1 MDWLNLIAVHR
12 MNLERASTLLEL
24 AENQGNALG
33 WGRLSAAVVFEP
45 ARLCLNENRIEEAAE
60 HLNRLERLSADH
72 PAPSN
77 CAWSDIHRYT
87 ALARAYLAS
96 AEERFDDAIS
106 ILTGLQRELE
116 NARNL
121 HFALRVETFLAIV
134 RFRAKRFAES
144 SESFSRIVT
153 VCASAGIYRTILD
166 EGAEVGPLL
175 AAIQE
180 SAQRTGSSLELIAY
194 VSELVERWRSRY
206 QSETVQTTT
215 SAVADLL
222 SARETDILKLIA
234 EGLSNKEIARDL
246 VIAPETVKSHVKNIF
261 AKLNVEKRAQAVSRA
276 QSLGLAGTQS

>member
-1 MDWLNLIAVHR
+1 MDRLNLIAVHR
-12 MNLERASTLLEL
+12 INLERASTLLEL
-24 AENQGNALG
+24 AENQGNTRG
-33 WGRLSAAVVFEP
+33 WGRLRAAAVFER

-60 HLNRLERLSADH
+60 YLNRLERLSADH

-121 HFALRVETFLAIV
+121 HFALRVEIFLAIV
-134 RFRAKRFAES
+134 RFRAKRFA
-144 SESFSRIVT
+144 
-153 VCASAGIYRTILD
+153 CAPAGIYRTILD

-175 AAIQE
+175 AVIQE

-206 QSETVQTTT
+206 QSETVLTTT

-276 QSLGLAGTQS
+276 QSLGLAGTQSRMS

>member
-1 MDWLNLIAVHR
+1 MDRLNLIAVHR
-12 MNLERASTLLEL
+12 INLERASTLLEL
-24 AENQGNALG
+24 AENQGNTRG
-33 WGRLSAAVVFEP
+33 WGRLRAAAVFER

-60 HLNRLERLSADH
+60 YLNRLERLSADH

-116 NARNL
+116 NARNP
-121 HFALRVETFLAIV
+121 HFALRVEIFLAIV
-134 RFRAKRFAES
+134 RFRAKRFA
-144 SESFSRIVT
+144 
-153 VCASAGIYRTILD
+153 CAPAGIYRTILD

-175 AAIQE
+175 AVIQE

-276 QSLGLAGTQS
+276 QSLGLAGTQSRMS

>member
-1 MDWLNLIAVHR
+1 MDRLNLIAVHR
-12 MNLERASTLLEL
+12 INLERASTLLEL
-24 AENQGNALG
+24 AENQGNTRG
-33 WGRLSAAVVFEP
+33 WGRLRAAAVFER

-121 HFALRVETFLAIV
+121 HFALRVEIFLAIV
-134 RFRAKRFAES
+134 RFRAKRFA
-144 SESFSRIVT
+144 
-153 VCASAGIYRTILD
+153 CAPAGIYRTILD

-175 AAIQE
+175 AVIQE

-276 QSLGLAGTQS
+276 QSLGLAGTQSRMS

>member
-1 MDWLNLIAVHR
+1 MDRLNLIAVHR
-12 MNLERASTLLEL
+12 INLERASTLLEL
-24 AENQGNALG
+24 AENQGNTRG
-33 WGRLSAAVVFEP
+33 WGRLRAAAVFER

-60 HLNRLERLSADH
+60 YLNRLERLSADH

-121 HFALRVETFLAIV
+121 HFALRVEIFLAIV
-134 RFRAKRFAES
+134 RFRAKRFA
-144 SESFSRIVT
+144 
-153 VCASAGIYRTILD
+153 CAPPGIYRTILD

-175 AAIQE
+175 AVIQE

-206 QSETVQTTT
+206 QSETVLTTT

-276 QSLGLAGTQS
+276 QSLGLAGTQSRMS

>member
-1 MDWLNLIAVHR
+1 MDRLNLIAVHR
-12 MNLERASTLLEL
+12 INLERASTLLEL
-24 AENQGNALG
+24 AENQGNTRG
-33 WGRLSAAVVFEP
+33 WGRLRAAAVFER
-45 ARLCLNENRIEEAAE
+45 ARLCLNKNRIEEAAE
-60 HLNRLERLSADH
+60 YLNRLERLSADH

-121 HFALRVETFLAIV
+121 HFALRVEIFLAIV
-134 RFRAKRFAES
+134 RFRAKRFA
-144 SESFSRIVT
+144 
-153 VCASAGIYRTILD
+153 CAPAGIYRTILD

-175 AAIQE
+175 AVIQE

-206 QSETVQTTT
+206 QSETVLTTT

-261 AKLNVEKRAQAVSRA
+261 AKLNVEKRAQAVARA
-276 QSLGLAGTQS
+276 QSLGLAGTQSRMS

>member
-1 MDWLNLIAVHR
+1 MDRLNLIAVHR
-12 MNLERASTLLEL
+12 INLERASTLLEL
-24 AENQGNALG
+24 AENQGNTRG
-33 WGRLSAAVVFEP
+33 WGRLRAAAVFER

-60 HLNRLERLSADH
+60 YLSRLERLSADH

-121 HFALRVETFLAIV
+121 HFALRVEIFLAIV
-134 RFRAKRFAES
+134 RFRAKRFA
-144 SESFSRIVT
+144 
-153 VCASAGIYRTILD
+153 CAPAGIYRTILD

-175 AAIQE
+175 AVIQE

-194 VSELVERWRSRY
+194 VCELVERWRSRY

-276 QSLGLAGTQS
+276 QSLGLAGTQSRMS

>member
-1 MDWLNLIAVHR
+1 MDRLNLIAVHR
-12 MNLERASTLLEL
+12 INLERASTLLEL
-24 AENQGNALG
+24 AENQGNTRG
-33 WGRLSAAVVFEP
+33 WGRLRAAAVFER

-60 HLNRLERLSADH
+60 YLNRLERLSADH

-106 ILTGLQRELE
+106 ILTGLQRQLE

-121 HFALRVETFLAIV
+121 HFALRVEIFLAIV
-134 RFRAKRFAES
+134 RFRAKRFA
-144 SESFSRIVT
+144 
-153 VCASAGIYRTILD
+153 CAPAGIYRTILD

-175 AAIQE
+175 AVIQE

-276 QSLGLAGTQS
+276 QSLGLAGTQSRMS

>member
-1 MDWLNLIAVHR
+1 MDRLNLIAVHR
-12 MNLERASTLLEL
+12 INLERASTLLEL
-24 AENQGNALG
+24 AENQGNTRG
-33 WGRLSAAVVFEP
+33 WGRLRAAAVFER

-60 HLNRLERLSADH
+60 YLNRLERLSADH

-87 ALARAYLAS
+87 VLARAYLAS

-121 HFALRVETFLAIV
+121 HFALRVEIFLAIV
-134 RFRAKRFAES
+134 RFRAKRFA
-144 SESFSRIVT
+144 
-153 VCASAGIYRTILD
+153 CAPAGIYRTILD
-166 EGAEVGPLL
+166 EGAEVEPLL
-175 AAIQE
+175 AVIQE

-276 QSLGLAGTQS
+276 QSLGLAGTQSRMS

>member
-1 MDWLNLIAVHR
+1 MDRLNLIAVHR
-12 MNLERASTLLEL
+12 INLERASTLLEL
-24 AENQGNALG
+24 AENQGNTRG
-33 WGRLSAAVVFEP
+33 WGRLRAAAVFER

-60 HLNRLERLSADH
+60 YLNRLERLSADH

-121 HFALRVETFLAIV
+121 HFALRVEIFLAIV
-134 RFRAKRFAES
+134 RFRAKRFA
-144 SESFSRIVT
+144 
-153 VCASAGIYRTILD
+153 CAPAGIYRTILD

-175 AAIQE
+175 AVIQE

-222 SARETDILKLIA
+222 STRETDILKLIA

-276 QSLGLAGTQS
+276 QSLGLAGTQSRMS

>member
-1 MDWLNLIAVHR
+1 MDRLNLIAVHR
-12 MNLERASTLLEL
+12 INLERASTLLEL
-24 AENQGNALG
+24 AENQGNTRG
-33 WGRLSAAVVFEP
+33 WGRLSAAAVFER

-60 HLNRLERLSADH
+60 YLNRLERLSADH

-121 HFALRVETFLAIV
+121 HFALRVEIFLAIV
-134 RFRAKRFAES
+134 RFRAKRFA
-144 SESFSRIVT
+144 
-153 VCASAGIYRTILD
+153 CAPAGIYRTILD

-175 AAIQE
+175 AVIQE

-206 QSETVQTTT
+206 QSETVLTTT

-276 QSLGLAGTQS
+276 QSLGLAGTQSRMS

>member
-1 MDWLNLIAVHR
+1 MDRLNLIAVHR
-12 MNLERASTLLEL
+12 INLERASTLLEL
-24 AENQGNALG
+24 AENQGNTRG
-33 WGRLSAAVVFEP
+33 WGRLRAAAVFER

-60 HLNRLERLSADH
+60 YLNRLERLSADH

-121 HFALRVETFLAIV
+121 HFALRVEIFLAIV
-134 RFRAKRFAES
+134 RFRAKRFA
-144 SESFSRIVT
+144 
-153 VCASAGIYRTILD
+153 CAPAGIYRTILD

-175 AAIQE
+175 AVIQE

-194 VSELVERWRSRY
+194 VSELVKRWRSRY

-276 QSLGLAGTQS
+276 QSLGLAGTQSRMS

>member
-1 MDWLNLIAVHR
+1 MDRLNLIAVHR
-12 MNLERASTLLEL
+12 INLERASTLLEL
-24 AENQGNALG
+24 AENQGNTRG
-33 WGRLSAAVVFEP
+33 WGRLRAAAVFER
-45 ARLCLNENRIEEAAE
+45 ARLCLNKNRIEEAAE
-60 HLNRLERLSADH
+60 YLNRLERLSADH

-121 HFALRVETFLAIV
+121 HFALRVEIFLAIV
-134 RFRAKRFAES
+134 RFRAKRFA
-144 SESFSRIVT
+144 
-153 VCASAGIYRTILD
+153 CAPAGIYRTILD

-175 AAIQE
+175 AVIQE

-276 QSLGLAGTQS
+276 QSLGLAGTQSRMS

>member
-1 MDWLNLIAVHR
+1 MDRLNLIAVHR
-12 MNLERASTLLEL
+12 INLERASTLLEL
-24 AENQGNALG
+24 AENQGNTRG
-33 WGRLSAAVVFEP
+33 WGRLRAAAVFER
-45 ARLCLNENRIEEAAE
+45 ARLCLNEYRIEEAAE
-60 HLNRLERLSADH
+60 YLNRLERLSADH

-121 HFALRVETFLAIV
+121 HFALRVEIFLAIV
-134 RFRAKRFAES
+134 RFRAKRFA
-144 SESFSRIVT
+144 
-153 VCASAGIYRTILD
+153 CAPAGIYRTILD

-175 AAIQE
+175 AVIQE

-206 QSETVQTTT
+206 QSETVLTTT

-276 QSLGLAGTQS
+276 QSLGLAGTQSRMS

>member
-1 MDWLNLIAVHR
+1 MDRLNLIAVHR
-12 MNLERASTLLEL
+12 INLERASTLLEL
-24 AENQGNALG
+24 AENQGNTRG
-33 WGRLSAAVVFEP
+33 WGRLRAAAVFER

-60 HLNRLERLSADH
+60 YLNRLERLSADH

-121 HFALRVETFLAIV
+121 HFALRVEIFLAIV
-134 RFRAKRFAES
+134 RFRAKRFA
-144 SESFSRIVT
+144 
-153 VCASAGIYRTILD
+153 CAPAGIYRTILD

-175 AAIQE
+175 AVIQE

-206 QSETVQTTT
+206 QSETVLTTT

-261 AKLNVEKRAQAVSRA
+261 AKLNVEKRAQAVARA
-276 QSLGLAGTQS
+276 QSLGLAGTQSRMS

>member
-1 MDWLNLIAVHR
+1 MDRLNLIAVHR
-12 MNLERASTLLEL
+12 INLERASTLLEL
-24 AENQGNALG
+24 AENQGNTRG
-33 WGRLSAAVVFEP
+33 WGRLRAAAVFER
-45 ARLCLNENRIEEAAE
+45 ARLCLNKNRIEEAAE
-60 HLNRLERLSADH
+60 YLNRLERLSADH

-121 HFALRVETFLAIV
+121 HFALRVEIFLAIV
-134 RFRAKRFAES
+134 RFRAKRFA
-144 SESFSRIVT
+144 
-153 VCASAGIYRTILD
+153 CAPAGIYRTILD

-175 AAIQE
+175 AVIQE

-261 AKLNVEKRAQAVSRA
+261 AKLNVEKRAQAVARA
-276 QSLGLAGTQS
+276 QSLGLAGTQSRMS

>member
-1 MDWLNLIAVHR
+1 MDRLNLIAVHR
-12 MNLERASTLLEL
+12 INLERASTLLEL
-24 AENQGNALG
+24 AENQGNTRG
-33 WGRLSAAVVFEP
+33 WGRLRAAAVFER

-60 HLNRLERLSADH
+60 YLNRLERLSADH

-121 HFALRVETFLAIV
+121 HFALRVEIFLAIV
-134 RFRAKRFAES
+134 RFRAKRFA
-144 SESFSRIVT
+144 
-153 VCASAGIYRTILD
+153 CAPAGIYRTILD

-175 AAIQE
+175 AVIQE

-276 QSLGLAGTQS
+276 QSLGLAGTQSRMS

>member
-1 MDWLNLIAVHR
+1 MDRLNLIAVHR
-12 MNLERASTLLEL
+12 INLERASTLLEL
-24 AENQGNALG
+24 AENQGNTRG
-33 WGRLSAAVVFEP
+33 WGRLRAAAVFER

-60 HLNRLERLSADH
+60 YLNRLERLSADH

-121 HFALRVETFLAIV
+121 HFALRVEIFLAIV
-134 RFRAKRFAES
+134 RFRAKRFA
-144 SESFSRIVT
+144 
-153 VCASAGIYRTILD
+153 CAPAGIYRTILD
-166 EGAEVGPLL
+166 EGAEVEPLL
-175 AAIQE
+175 AVIQE

-206 QSETVQTTT
+206 QSETVLTTT

-276 QSLGLAGTQS
+276 QSLGLAGTQSRMS

>member
-1 MDWLNLIAVHR
+1 MDRLNLIAVHR
-12 MNLERASTLLEL
+12 INLERASTLLEL
-24 AENQGNALG
+24 AENQGNTRG
-33 WGRLSAAVVFEP
+33 WGRLRAAAVFER
-45 ARLCLNENRIEEAAE
+45 ARLCLNKNRIEEAAE
-60 HLNRLERLSADH
+60 YLNRLERLSADH

-96 AEERFDDAIS
+96 AEKRFDDAIS

-121 HFALRVETFLAIV
+121 HFALRVEIFLAIV
-134 RFRAKRFAES
+134 RFRAKRFA
-144 SESFSRIVT
+144 
-153 VCASAGIYRTILD
+153 CAPAGIYRTILD

-175 AAIQE
+175 AVIQE

-206 QSETVQTTT
+206 QSETVLTTT

-261 AKLNVEKRAQAVSRA
+261 AKLNVEKRAQAVARA
-276 QSLGLAGTQS
+276 QSLGLAGTQSRMS

>member
-1 MDWLNLIAVHR
+1 MDRLNLIAVHR
-12 MNLERASTLLEL
+12 INLERASTLLEL
-24 AENQGNALG
+24 AENQGNTRG
-33 WGRLSAAVVFEP
+33 WGRLRAAAVFER
-45 ARLCLNENRIEEAAE
+45 ARLCLNKNRIEEAAE
-60 HLNRLERLSADH
+60 YLNRLERLSADH

-121 HFALRVETFLAIV
+121 HFALRVEIFLAIV
-134 RFRAKRFAES
+134 RFRAKRFA
-144 SESFSRIVT
+144 
-153 VCASAGIYRTILD
+153 CAPAGIYRTILD

-175 AAIQE
+175 AVIQE

-206 QSETVQTTT
+206 QSETVLTTT

-246 VIAPETVKSHVKNIF
+246 VIAPETVKSHLKNIF

-276 QSLGLAGTQS
+276 QSLGLAGTQSRMS

>member
-1 MDWLNLIAVHR
+1 MDRLNLIAVHR
-12 MNLERASTLLEL
+12 INLERASTLLEL
-24 AENQGNALG
+24 AENQGNTRG
-33 WGRLSAAVVFEP
+33 WGRLRAAAVFER

-60 HLNRLERLSADH
+60 YLNRLERLSADH

-121 HFALRVETFLAIV
+121 HFALRVEIFLAIV
-134 RFRAKRFAES
+134 RFRAKRFA
-144 SESFSRIVT
+144 
-153 VCASAGIYRTILD
+153 CAPAGIYRTILD

-175 AAIQE
+175 AVIQE

-194 VSELVERWRSRY
+194 VCELVERWRSRY

-276 QSLGLAGTQS
+276 QSLGLAGTQSRMS

>member
-1 MDWLNLIAVHR
+1 MDRLNLIAVHR
-12 MNLERASTLLEL
+12 INLERASTLLEL
-24 AENQGNALG
+24 AENQGNTRG
-33 WGRLSAAVVFEP
+33 WGRLRAAAVFER
-45 ARLCLNENRIEEAAE
+45 ARLCLNENRIEQAAE
-60 HLNRLERLSADH
+60 YLNRLERLSADH

-121 HFALRVETFLAIV
+121 HFALRVEIFLAIV
-134 RFRAKRFAES
+134 RFRAKRFA
-144 SESFSRIVT
+144 
-153 VCASAGIYRTILD
+153 CAPAGIYRTILD

-175 AAIQE
+175 AVIQE

-206 QSETVQTTT
+206 QSETVLTTT

-276 QSLGLAGTQS
+276 QSLGLAGTQSRMS

>member
-1 MDWLNLIAVHR
+1 M
-12 MNLERASTLLEL
+12 
-24 AENQGNALG
+24 
-33 WGRLSAAVVFEP
+33 
-45 ARLCLNENRIEEAAE
+45 
-60 HLNRLERLSADH
+60 
-72 PAPSN
+72 
-77 CAWSDIHRYT
+77 
-87 ALARAYLAS
+87 ARAYLAS

-121 HFALRVETFLAIV
+121 HFALRVEIFLAIV
-134 RFRAKRFAES
+134 RFRAKRFA
-144 SESFSRIVT
+144 
-153 VCASAGIYRTILD
+153 CAPAGIYRTILD

-175 AAIQE
+175 AVIQE

-206 QSETVQTTT
+206 QSETVLTTT

-276 QSLGLAGTQS
+276 QSLGLAGTQSRMS

>member
-1 MDWLNLIAVHR
+1 MDRLNLIAVHR
-12 MNLERASTLLEL
+12 INLERASTLLEL
-24 AENQGNALG
+24 AENQGNTRG
-33 WGRLSAAVVFEP
+33 WGRLRAAAVFER
-45 ARLCLNENRIEEAAE
+45 ARLCLNKNRIEEAAE
-60 HLNRLERLSADH
+60 YLNRLERLSADH

-121 HFALRVETFLAIV
+121 HFALRVEIFLAIV
-134 RFRAKRFAES
+134 RFRAKRFA
-144 SESFSRIVT
+144 
-153 VCASAGIYRTILD
+153 CAPAGIYRTILD

-175 AAIQE
+175 AVIQE

-206 QSETVQTTT
+206 QSETVLTTT

-276 QSLGLAGTQS
+276 QSLGLAGTQSRMS

>member
-1 MDWLNLIAVHR
+1 
-12 MNLERASTLLEL
+12 LLEL
-24 AENQGNALG
+24 AENQGNTRG
-33 WGRLSAAVVFEP
+33 WGRLRAAAVFER
-45 ARLCLNENRIEEAAE
+45 ARLCLNKNRIEEAAE
-60 HLNRLERLSADH
+60 YLNRLERLSADH

-121 HFALRVETFLAIV
+121 HFALRVEIFLAIV
-134 RFRAKRFAES
+134 RFRAKRFA
-144 SESFSRIVT
+144 
-153 VCASAGIYRTILD
+153 CAPAGIYRTILD

-175 AAIQE
+175 AVIQE

-206 QSETVQTTT
+206 QSETVLTTT

-276 QSLGLAGTQS
+276 QSLGLAGTQSRMS